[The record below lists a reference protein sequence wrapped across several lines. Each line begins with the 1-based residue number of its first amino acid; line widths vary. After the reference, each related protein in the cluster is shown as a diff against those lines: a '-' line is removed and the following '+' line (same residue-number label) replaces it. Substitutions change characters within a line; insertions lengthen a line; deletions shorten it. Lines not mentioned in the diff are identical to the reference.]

1 MRRSLPQVSAK
12 AEGLG
17 HPTIM
22 DRSLALRHGT
32 DYVHLVVFAIDV
44 DRVRDALEDI
54 DDPLPFG
61 WEVFLTVAYLIE
73 RVNAEDSS
81 HRTMLEDVVLGIL
94 EGPSGEAIFGSQ
106 LPFAVF
112 DAIERGALPEE
123 MRVSFAGWKARPKQL
138 VAELAA
144 LWRDPDALKREIA
157 RVCLEAPMDPPLA
170 APSIEALQQMMR

>member
-22 DRSLALRHGT
+22 DRSLALRHGS
-32 DYVHLVVFAIDV
+32 DYVHLAVFAIDV

-61 WEVFLTVAYLIE
+61 WEVFLTEAYLVE
-73 RVNAEDSS
+73 RVNADDPS

-94 EGPSGEAIFGSQ
+94 EGPSGEAVFGSQ

-112 DAIERGALPEE
+112 DAIERGVFPDD
-123 MRVSFAGWKARPKQL
+123 MRVSFSGWKARPKQL
-138 VAELAA
+138 AIELAQ
-144 LWRDPDALKREIA
+144 LWRDPDALKRDLS
-157 RVCLEAPMDPPLA
+157 RVCLEAPMEPPLA
-170 APSIEALQQMMR
+170 APSIEVLEQMAR